1 MLKVRTHK
9 VTGCCNFV
17 VASLCKQFSLQ
28 QVEQNQVRLNFCDFL
43 WQENSV
49 VGSILEGNLS
59 L

>member
-17 VASLCKQFSLQ
+17 VTSLCKQFSLQ